1 MLNYSLK
8 KRLRYYLLLAAL
20 IIAVPVV
27 VLLGSIIFTGS
38 VGHGLG
44 MAVIPSLF
52 GIHFIF
58 GLLYFKPYNNLKYAA
73 GILAIIPGA
82 GMFWPAITWGATP
95 WFWFSCL
102 TCYLSYLLISILLW
116 ETIYHSAV
124 LINKAKRL
132 NIDNFL

>member
-8 KRLRYYLLLAAL
+8 KRLRYYILLAVL

-58 GLLYFKPYNNLKYAA
+58 GLLYFKPYTNAKYAA
-73 GILAIIPGA
+73 GILSIIPGA
-82 GMFWPAITWGATP
+82 AMFWPAVTWGATP
-95 WFWFSCL
+95 WFW
-102 TCYLSYLLISILLW
+102 LSLITAYFTYLLLSIILW
-116 ETIYHSAV
+116 ETLYHCIAV
-124 LINKAKRL
+124 IKRVREIRQTL
-132 NIDNFL
+132 